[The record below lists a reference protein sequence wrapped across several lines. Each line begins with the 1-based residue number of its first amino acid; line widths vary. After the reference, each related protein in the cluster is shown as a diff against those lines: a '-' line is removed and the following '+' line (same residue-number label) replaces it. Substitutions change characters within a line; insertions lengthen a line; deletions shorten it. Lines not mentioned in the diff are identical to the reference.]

1 MSNCLKKI
9 TYVEDEPDIRAIT
22 EIALTQIGGF
32 HLDVCASGAEALA
45 KTSDFDPDLIIL
57 DVMMPGMDGVETYA
71 RLRQIPSLV
80 DTPIVFMTAK
90 AMSDEVAR
98 YRAMGAAD
106 VIAKPFDP
114 MTLSDRIETIWRTHS
129 ASRDPS
135 MQDQL
140 RALVKRHCVTLAE
153 QVATIGQLLNEAPCD
168 GKVNGIARAQSIT
181 HQIKGTA
188 GSMGF
193 AAVGSAAA
201 VLDDKLKL
209 LAHEPTASAEQMR
222 VIRELFARLKGMSD
236 QTKPEASSLYTL

>member
-45 KTSDFDPDLIIL
+45 KTSAFAPDLIIL